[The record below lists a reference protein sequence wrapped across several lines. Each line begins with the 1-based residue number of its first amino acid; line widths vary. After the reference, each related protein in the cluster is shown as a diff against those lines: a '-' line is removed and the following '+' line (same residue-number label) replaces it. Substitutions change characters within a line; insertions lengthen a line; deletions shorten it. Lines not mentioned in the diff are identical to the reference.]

1 MTDEKYLRIAVYG
14 LLIACA
20 ILTPFVIYGLIM
32 NVILWWS
39 LP

>member
-20 ILTPFVIYGLIM
+20 IFVIYVLIID
-32 NVILWWS
+32 V
-39 LP
+39 